1 MAGRRDSNPF
11 DDEEVNPFAVIHVCS
26 NVIDS
31 RTFFNLLSR
40 VMNCGLISL
49 QMWVG
54 QCNVG
59 NLLLLALSDPFS
71 SI

>member
-49 QMWVG
+49 QM
-54 QCNVG
+54 
-59 NLLLLALSDPFS
+59 
-71 SI
+71 